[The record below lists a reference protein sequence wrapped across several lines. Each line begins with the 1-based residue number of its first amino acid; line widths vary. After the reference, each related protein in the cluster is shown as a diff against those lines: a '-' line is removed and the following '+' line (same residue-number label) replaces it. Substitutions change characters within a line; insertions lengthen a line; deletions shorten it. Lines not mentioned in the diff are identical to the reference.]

1 MHALFRFKYLPAINC
16 SPAPHCNDLIRPFK
30 PTTGNVFHASDVEG
44 GLEVL
49 EFLLATTLK
58 AELPFCDVE
67 EDGFLFWEG
76 EDDLDNSP
84 VKKINVER

>member
-1 MHALFRFKYLPAINC
+1 
-16 SPAPHCNDLIRPFK
+16 
-30 PTTGNVFHASDVEG
+30 VEG

-76 EDDLDNSP
+76 EDDLDNSLLLKSP
-84 VKKINVER
+84 ARNVAQNSNQYSFNN